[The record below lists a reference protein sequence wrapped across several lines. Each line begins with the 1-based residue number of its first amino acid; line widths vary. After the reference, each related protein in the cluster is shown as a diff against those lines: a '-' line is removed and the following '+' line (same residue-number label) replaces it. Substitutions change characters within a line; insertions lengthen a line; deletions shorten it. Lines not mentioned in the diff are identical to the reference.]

1 MKKIYMFLPL
11 ALIMGFMAGCQDRDA
26 LTELDAMKAQAELEE
41 QNKATVLRWL
51 NEVSKS
57 NFDSLYEELFAKDSK
72 QYIPPNADPLSFEE
86 YKPMAQHIY
95 TAFPEIT
102 HTVDEIVADGDK
114 VVAKILVH
122 TVHEGEFFGVP
133 ATGKHLEW
141 TSIAIFQLLEG
152 KIKARW
158 EIADVTGILQQ
169 LGIELKPNDAE

>member
-11 ALIMGFMAGCQDRDA
+11 ALIMGFIAGCQDRHA

-41 QNKATVLRWL
+41 QNKAIVLRWL

-95 TAFPEIT
+95 KAFPEIA
-102 HTVDEIVADGDK
+102 HTVDEYVEVDQIVKAC
-114 VVAKILVH
+114 
-122 TVHEGEFFGVP
+122 EGYQAIIKEFLSF
-133 ATGKHLEW
+133 
-141 TSIAIFQLLEG
+141 
-152 KIKARW
+152 
-158 EIADVTGILQQ
+158 
-169 LGIELKPNDAE
+169 